1 MVFLVP
7 ACQPGDALPAG
18 DAPLSKGAPESGEL
32 APQATKGLSLSRLP
46 AQPCQPGNLL
56 RRVAFSAMR
65 KPPKNR
71 QRRGLPPPC
80 GIHPAGTRLSLR
92 QGDLRPLARW
102 GHIDGM
108 AILWVVPAPLSAC
121 TSTPGALPWCAAV
134 PSGRWPGSR
143 RRERRCTKVG
153 PDVKIARP

>member
-1 MVFLVP
+1 CPHLRGAVCVQAVPVITLIWGLLQAVP
-7 ACQPGDALPAG
+7 ATALFLLFWERGPSTIALVKTSAPGG
-18 DAPLSKGAPESGEL
+18 DAPLSKCAPESGEL

-80 GIHPAGTRLSLR
+80 GIHPAG
-92 QGDLRPLARW
+92 
-102 GHIDGM
+102 
-108 AILWVVPAPLSAC
+108 
-121 TSTPGALPWCAAV
+121 
-134 PSGRWPGSR
+134 
-143 RRERRCTKVG
+143 
-153 PDVKIARP
+153 